1 MTMSKKQEINLRI
14 GLNVTA
20 VILLTVSATI
30 SYKSIKNID
39 KKSEILKQ
47 RVVTVEKLKELY
59 NELEPLM
66 SAKAQLIKESTKRDV
81 SEIDTIMKD
90 LSIANYEISEN
101 SAIQQENF
109 DFVTKTVTIKEF
121 ELINFKS
128 LMDALMNEW
137 PYINVQRVQMSST
150 QDGFANISLKLL
162 ITTPTN

>member
-1 MTMSKKQEINLRI
+1 MSKKQEINLRI